1 MKKVL
6 RPLGWMAEGYLLY
19 HPGMAIESY
28 GVQMFGLCLAPSG
41 RFWPLAPSLTFL
53 LMPWGSKCTLR
64 IFLLLRLSPVVQT
77 SPALAPVAAAGEAR
91 TVAAAAK
98 FILLG

>member
-1 MKKVL
+1 
-6 RPLGWMAEGYLLY
+6 
-19 HPGMAIESY
+19 
-28 GVQMFGLCLAPSG
+28 
-41 RFWPLAPSLTFL
+41 
-53 LMPWGSKCTLR
+53 
-64 IFLLLRLSPVVQT
+64 VQT